1 MDQEQFQRL
10 SEQGVAEIFPGGA
23 QALAERLNTGKPLR
37 VKLGIDPTRPDLHL
51 GHAVVLR
58 KLRQLQDLGHTAI
71 LLIGGFTAQIGDPTG
86 KSETRPRLSADEVKA
101 NARTYLDQARLV
113 LDFDRLEV
121 RDNSEWL
128 GGLDLSQI
136 IRILASTSVAQMLAK
151 EDFRQRYEQDT
162 AIYLHEFLYPL
173 LQGYDSVALDADIEL
188 GGTDQRFNLLMGR
201 HLQALYG
208 KAPQLALTVPLLV
221 GLDGVKKMSKS
232 LDNYVG
238 FTEDPLTMYSKLE
251 KTPDALVDTYFEL
264 LTDMPVQQLPATA
277 RERQKALALAITS
290 LLHSP
295 AQAVQAQK
303 DAASLLFGSGAGEN
317 VPEVQL
323 GSLVFPVRLAKI
335 LQLAGLT
342 PSVSEG
348 MRQIKNGAVRLD
360 QQKVSDP
367 QYEIAE
373 AAAIQ
378 NAVLQVGKKQFRR
391 LVVD

>member
-58 KLRQLQDLGHTAI
+58 KLRQFQDLGHTAI